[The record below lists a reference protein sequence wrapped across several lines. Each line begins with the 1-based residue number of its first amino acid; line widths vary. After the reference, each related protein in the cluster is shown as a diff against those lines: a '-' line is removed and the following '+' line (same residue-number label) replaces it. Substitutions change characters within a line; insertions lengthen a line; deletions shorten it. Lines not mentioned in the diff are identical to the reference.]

1 MEWIKNNTYNGFKL
15 IEERFVKEVNSIGKI
30 FEHEK
35 TGAKLLSLAND
46 DDNKVFGIGFRT
58 PPEDSTGV
66 PHILEH
72 SVLCGSRKFPSKE
85 PFVEL
90 LKGSLNTFLNAMTF
104 SDKTIYPVASRNTK
118 DFFNLMDVYLD
129 AVLYP
134 NIYNIP
140 EIFKQEGWHYEL
152 ESKEGELTYNG
163 VVYNEMKGAFSSPD
177 SLLGRRIQSSLFPD
191 TSYGHESGGD
201 PEDIPKLTYQQ
212 FIEFHKKYYHPSN
225 SYIFLYGD
233 GDLNEQLRFINDEYL
248 DGFTAISVDSE
259 IGEQKPFSQVKELEL
274 EYPAEDLKDNTYLS
288 YNFVVGNSLDPE
300 VYLAFEILEHLLLET
315 SAAPLKKA
323 IIDAE
328 IGKAV
333 IGQYDNSIKQPVF
346 SVIVK
351 NSNDEQKEN
360 FKKVIC
366 DTLEKLVNE
375 GIDKEMIEASINKME
390 FSLREADFRGYP
402 KGLIYYIKAF
412 DSWLYGENPML
423 HFGYEPFLEKIKS
436 ALTTNYFEELI
447 KKYILNNNHSS
458 IVVLKP
464 VKGILEV
471 KAEELR
477 KELEDYKNKLSS
489 EEIDKLIEETKK
501 LRERQETPDSPEVL
515 EKLPALSLEDINKE
529 AERIHF
535 EEKVEEGIKVIFNP
549 EFTNKIAYL
558 NLVFNTDKVPQ
569 DLLPYLGLLS
579 NVLGKISTKNYEYGA
594 LSNQIN
600 INTGGLSFSTRVFL
614 EDGSDEAFYPTFMV
628 KSKALVQKMPKL
640 VEILEE
646 ILNNTRFDEKKR
658 IREIVREVK
667 ARFESAV
674 FGSGHSI
681 SSIRVLSYFSPKVS
695 YDEAMSG
702 LSYYKFIA
710 DIEKNFDARWEVVA
724 ENLNKISKYIFNK
737 ENLLINFVSEEQD
750 YKSLPNNINV
760 ILKGIGSEKLSKAD
774 YKFTADNKNEGLL
787 TQSKV
792 QFVAKAGN
800 YIKAGYKY
808 DGSMQ
813 VLKTIAG
820 YDYLWNKVRVLGG
833 AYGVMSGFGRDGN
846 LYIVSYRDPKLKET
860 LQVYDEMVDYLKN
873 FQGDE
878 AEITKYIIGTIS
890 NFDFP
895 LTPSMKGE
903 ATIGNYLC
911 KVSYEDQQKERNEV
925 LKTTAED
932 IRSFAKLLQ
941 ETLKQNY
948 ICVLGN
954 DSKIKENKDIFNNLV
969 TVIEQ

>member
-1 MEWIKNNTYNGFKL
+1 MEWKVNNKYNGFKL
-15 IEERFVKEVNSIGKI
+15 IEERELKELNSIGRI

-35 TGAKLLSLAND
+35 TGAQLLSLVND

-58 PPEDSTGV
+58 PPEDSTGL

-104 SDKTIYPVASRNTK
+104 PDKTIYPVASRNTK

-134 NIYNIP
+134 NIYNVP

-152 ESKEGELTYNG
+152 GSENDELTYNG

-177 SLLGRRIQSSLFPD
+177 SLLSRRIQSSLFPD
-191 TSYGHESGGD
+191 TAYGHESGGD
-201 PEDIPKLTYQQ
+201 PEDIPKLTYEQ
-212 FIEFHKKYYHPSN
+212 FISFHKKYYHPSN

-248 DGFTAISVDSE
+248 QGFDAITVDSE
-259 IGEQKPFSQVKELEL
+259 IGLQKPFEKVKEFEL
-274 EYPAEDLKDNTYLS
+274 DYPAEDLKDNTYLS

-300 VYLAFEILEHLLLET
+300 LYIAFEILEHLLLET

-333 IGQYDNSIKQPVF
+333 LGQFDNSIKQPVL
-346 SVIVK
+346 SIVVK
-351 NSNDEQKEN
+351 NSNEDQKEN
-360 FKKVIC
+360 FKTVIF
-366 DTLEKLVNE
+366 DTLKKLVNE
-375 GIDKEMIEASINKME
+375 GIDKEMVEASINKME

-402 KGLIYYIKAF
+402 KGLIYYMKAF

-423 HFGYEPFLEKIKS
+423 HFEYDPILEKIKS
-436 ALTTNYFEELI
+436 ALTTNYFEKLI
-447 KKYILNNNHSS
+447 EKYILNNNHSS
-458 IVVLKP
+458 FVVLKP
-464 VKGILEV
+464 VKGILEA
-471 KAEELR
+471 KEAELK
-477 KELEDYKNKLSS
+477 KELESYKATLTEVDIKRVVQ
-489 EEIDKLIEETKK
+489 ETKDLK
-501 LRERQETPDSPEVL
+501 ERQATPDSPEVL
-515 EKLPALSLEDINKE
+515 AKLPALSLEDISKE
-529 AERIHF
+529 AERVVF
-535 EEKVEEGIKVIFNP
+535 EEKNEAGIKVIFNP
-549 EFTNKIAYL
+549 VFTNKIAYL

-569 DLLPYLGLLS
+569 ELLPYLGLLS
-579 NVLGKISTKNYEYGA
+579 SILGKISTKNYEYGD

-600 INTGGLSFSTRVFL
+600 IHTGGLSFSSRVFL
-614 EDGSDEAFYPTFMV
+614 ENGSSDEFHPTFSV
-628 KSKALVQKMPKL
+628 KSKALVEKMPK
-640 VEILEE
+640 VVEFIDEILT
-646 ILNNTRFDEKKR
+646 NTKFDEKKR
-658 IREIVREVK
+658 IREIIREVK
-667 ARFESAV
+667 SRFESV
-674 FGSGHSI
+674 VYSSGHSI
-681 SSIRVLSYFSPKVS
+681 SSMKVLSYFSPKVN
-695 YDEAMSG
+695 YDEATSG
-702 LSYYKFIA
+702 LSYYKFISS
-710 DIEKNFDARWEVVA
+710 IEKNFDEVWQDLSDKLKKTT
-724 ENLNKISKYIFNK
+724 EYIFNK
-737 ENLLINFVSEEQD
+737 NNLLINFVSDEED
-750 YKSLPNNINV
+750 YNSLSNNMDT
-760 ILKGIGSEKLSKAD
+760 ILKGLGKAVLPKAE
-774 YKFTADNKNEGLL
+774 YKFQQTNANEGLL

-800 YIKAGYKY
+800 FIKAGYKY
-808 DGSMQ
+808 NGSMQ

-846 LYIVSYRDPKLKET
+846 TYIVSYRDPNVKET
-860 LQVYDEMVDYLKN
+860 LQVYDEMEAYLRN

-890 NFDFP
+890 NYDFP

-903 ATIGNYLC
+903 VTVANYTC
-911 KVSYEDQQKERNEV
+911 KVTYEEQQKERDEV

-932 IRSFAKLLQ
+932 IRNFAKLLKD
-941 ETLKQNY
+941 TLSQNY

-954 DSKIKENKDIFNNLV
+954 DNKLKENKDLFNSLIN
-969 TVIEQ
+969 VIEQ